1 MAETPDVAFNHA
13 YSTEIIRQYAASEDK
28 IGNSVRRKTGVVGKS
43 YNFERLGSSDLQTIT
58 TRHQPVIVLSPTHS
72 VRRVTF
78 TDKGGAILL
87 DKNDEWKMLIQPKND
102 YARNHAEAYRR
113 FINDLV
119 IDAAT
124 GTAVAVDAAD
134 ATSNVS
140 IGSGQQIANGSV
152 GLTFE
157 KVNQALRILNTN
169 NVPQDNRWFLVSP
182 QGVEDLLAEAEVASR
197 DYNEMQALKNGAMQ
211 GVFMSFNWVMTTQL
225 NIASTTRTCIAYHRD
240 ALGLAMPTELEVR
253 ITQRDDLATMPWQAN
268 AICSAGAVRLQEEGV
283 VQVDITEAT

>member
-13 YSTEIIRQYAASEDK
+13 YSQEIIRQYAATEDK
-28 IGNSVRRKTGVVGKS
+28 IGNSVRRKTGVVGKT

-124 GTAVAVDAAD
+124 GSATAVDAAD
-134 ATSNVS
+134 ATSSVT
-140 IGSGQQIANGSV
+140 IGAGQQIAAGSV

-169 NVPQDNRWFLVSP
+169 NVPQDNRYFLVSP

-197 DYNEMQALKNGAMQ
+197 DYNEMQALKDGQMR

-225 NIASTTRTCIAYHRD
+225 NISSTTRTCIAYHRD
-240 ALGLAMPTELEVR
+240 SIGLAMPVELEVK
-253 ITQRDDLATMPWQAN
+253 ISQRDDLATMPWQAN